1 MIAALLTASIPASA
15 PSNLSNNSMPPKI
28 AIPALN
34 PSGPCYM
41 KKSRVSADAEETSRD
56 LFIICPTEHD
66 AQLLRDL
73 RTIRL
78 SDGDVIT
85 VLDSDDRLEA
95 VQGYESSN
103 K

>member
-1 MIAALLTASIPASA
+1 MIAALLTTSIPASA
-15 PSNLSNNSMPPKI
+15 PSNLSDNSMPPTI

-34 PSGPCYM
+34 PPGPCYI
-41 KKSRVSADAEETSRD
+41 KKSRVSADAEGTSRE

-73 RTIRL
+73 RTVRL

-85 VLDSDDRLEA
+85 VSDSDDRLEA
-95 VQGYESSN
+95 VQGHESSIR
-103 K
+103 